1 MEVDGVEEGLKI
13 RIWGSGEVEVLV
25 PSERCCFLLQLGDF
39 YVNNVF
45 PKVEMTT
52 SKTSRSLNHLANS
65 ILGLKIELKHCHS
78 TMRCPCGEQSHRLIH
93 VFKKEYFKIETEA
106 AAVKAVG
113 DLNILFPW
121 LEKNFL
127 N

>member
-1 MEVDGVEEGLKI
+1 MSQYTKDKITDVRLLKASTLTSI
-13 RIWGSGEVEVLV
+13 H
-25 PSERCCFLLQLGDF
+25 PSERCCFLLELGHF

-78 TMRCPCGEQSHRLIH
+78 TMRCPCGEQSHRLMH
-93 VFKKEYFKIETEA
+93 VFKEEYFKLETEA
-106 AAVKAVG
+106 AAIKAVG

-121 LEKNFL
+121 LENNFL